1 MSYEFFIAKRYL
13 KSKKKT
19 GFISLI
25 TYISIGGVALGV
37 AALIVV
43 LSVMNGF
50 ETEVR
55 TRFIGITSHIQIR
68 EAQDRNMGNYR
79 VLYPEIIETVHVRVA
94 APFVEDKALIM
105 SSESSTGILIRG
117 IDPTTSSAVMDLQKN
132 INFGAFELGA
142 VEKTDEPT
150 LPGIVLGYNLAD
162 RLIVTVG
169 DIVTI
174 YSISGIRQFGQ
185 MPFFKQFRV
194 TGYFETGLYEYDD
207 NMAFISLESAQK
219 LFQTGTGITGIEL
232 RLDNHDRARSVSR
245 ELQKKLAGSCKIL
258 TWFDMNKN
266 LFAAMELEK
275 IAAFVILSLII
286 LVAAF
291 NIVSTLTMVTMEKT
305 RDIGI
310 LKSLG
315 ATQSDIR
322 RIFTLEGL
330 VVGFIGT
337 AAGFLVGF
345 GFCWAQQTFRFF
357 SLPTNIYII
366 NWLPVIMKW
375 SDFLFIGCA
384 AVVITFMVAVY
395 PASRAGKLD
404 PVAAIRYE

>member
-1 MSYEFFIAKRYL
+1 MSYEFYVARRYL

-37 AALIVV
+37 AALIIV

-55 TRFIGITSHIQIR
+55 SRFIGITSHIQIR
-68 EAQDRNMGNYR
+68 DARDQAIVNYAD
-79 VLYPEIIETVHVRVA
+79 LIPEIIKTAHVRA
-94 APFVEDKALIM
+94 ATPFVEDKALIM
-105 SSESSTGILIRG
+105 STESSTGIVLRG
-117 IDPTTSSAVMDLQKN
+117 IDPATASSVTDLQKN
-132 INFGAFELGA
+132 INFGSLELGA
-142 VEKTDEPT
+142 VDKTDEPT
-150 LPGIVLGYNLAD
+150 LPGIVLGFNLAD

-174 YSISGIRQFGQ
+174 YSISGIKQFGQ
-185 MPFFKQFRV
+185 MPYFKQFRV

-207 NMAFISLESAQK
+207 NMAYISLESAQK
-219 LFQTGTGITGIEL
+219 LFQTGVGITGIEL
-232 RLDNHDRARSVSR
+232 RLDDHDRARGVSK
-245 ELQKKLAGSCKIL
+245 ELQKKFTGVFNIL

-337 AAGFLVGF
+337 GTGFLLGF
-345 GFCWAQQTFRFF
+345 GFCWVQQTFRFF

-375 SDFLFIGCA
+375 SDFLSIGCA
-384 AVVITFMVAVY
+384 AVAITFLAAVY
-395 PASRAGKLD
+395 PAHRAGLLD